1 MKKLLIA
8 THSLAACWAAAPWR
22 TGLLAGVA
30 AAWLTTAP
38 ALAQTAP
45 ATVWASS
52 LPAALAQAQA
62 SQKPV
67 LAVFSGSDWC
77 KPCMLLKQEV
87 FDQPEFSSFAKDKLV
102 LARFDFPRNKKN
114 ALSKDQT
121 KLNEEAAARLNKEGA
136 FPAVVLLSPEGKIL
150 ARTGYRPGGAT
161 AYDAYLEQ
169 LLTKK

>member
-1 MKKLLIA
+1 MV
-8 THSLAACWAAAPWR
+8 AA
-22 TGLLAGVA
+22 GLLAA
-30 AAWLTTAP
+30 AP
-38 ALAQTAP
+38 ALAQSSAP
-45 ATVWASS
+45 VWYSS

-62 SQKPV
+62 SQRPV

-87 FDQPEFSSFAKDKLV
+87 FDQPEFTGFAQDKFV

-114 ALSKDQT
+114 RLPDAQT
-121 KLNEEAAARLNKEGA
+121 KLNEEAAAKLNEEGA

-161 AYDAYLEQ
+161 AYDAYLTQ

>member
-1 MKKLLIA
+1 MRTFLFG
-8 THSLAACWAAAPWR
+8 SLA
-22 TGLLAGVA
+22 
-30 AAWLTTAP
+30 TALCATVP
-38 ALAQTAP
+38 ALAQTNTAQTGP
-45 ATVWASS
+45 GPVWLSS
-52 LPAALAQAQA
+52 LPAALAQARA

-87 FDQPEFSSFAKDKLV
+87 FDQPEFGQFAQGRFV

-114 ALSKDQT
+114 RLAANQT
-121 KLNEEAAARLNKEGA
+121 KLNEEAAAQLNQEGA

-161 AYDAYLEQ
+161 AYDTYLAQ
-169 LLTKK
+169 LLAQPQAHAAAN